1 MTAFKI
7 HTIPGSPFARAVCAT
22 LAEKN
27 ATYRIAPIG
36 METMKTEA
44 HLRVHPF
51 GRMPAIDHD
60 GFHLYETQAILR
72 YVDRV
77 LPTPALTPLDARLA
91 ADMDLVMKVCDW
103 YLFHDVANVIAF
115 QRVVGPKLMG
125 LTPDEAAIAA
135 AMPKA
140 HVVMRELERL
150 LGHQTYYCGDTV
162 SLADLHL
169 APQMDFLSQTPE
181 WAAISLETPN
191 IVAWL
196 ARMNL
201 RPSMKATT
209 WERIS
214 ELAKASASAS

>member
-1 MTAFKI
+1 MPVFTI

-22 LAEKN
+22 LFEKDMPFRISPLTM
-27 ATYRIAPIG
+27 ATMR
-36 METMKTEA
+36 TEA
-44 HLRVHPF
+44 HLKLHPF
-51 GRMPAIDHD
+51 GRMPAVDHD

-77 LPTPALTPLDARLA
+77 FPTPSLTPIDAQLA
-91 ADMDLVMKVCDW
+91 ARMDLLMNLCDW
-103 YLFHDVANVIAF
+103 YLFHDVANIIAF
-115 QRVVGPKLMG
+115 QRVVGPMLMG
-125 LTPDEAAIAA
+125 LTPDEAIIAA

-150 LGHQTYYCGDTV
+150 LGTQTYYCGDTV

-169 APQMDFLSQTPE
+169 APQIDFLSQTPE
-181 WAAISLETPN
+181 WAAMSSDTPN

-201 RPSMKATT
+201 RPSMVATT
-209 WERIS
+209 WERIT
-214 ELAKASASAS
+214 ELANA

>member
-7 HTIPGSPFARAVCAT
+7 HAIPGTPFARAVCAT

-91 ADMDLVMKVCDW
+91 AGMDLVMNVCDW
-103 YLFHDVANVIAF
+103 YLFHDVANGIAF

-135 AMPKA
+135 ATRMPSRA
-140 HVVMRELERL
+140 PRCAPMSLPSCSVVSSFVRAKRRCSASPMK
-150 LGHQTYYCGDTV
+150 
-162 SLADLHL
+162 
-169 APQMDFLSQTPE
+169 
-181 WAAISLETPN
+181 
-191 IVAWL
+191 
-196 ARMNL
+196 L
-201 RPSMKATT
+201 RPTRRSAIGSPFVGLDAGRPGILCRRNNKAADPA
-209 WERIS
+209 I
-214 ELAKASASAS
+214 APIHA